1 MRSLC
6 KSLAIFSLGLGL
18 AMTGAVVLPAA
29 GSAWFQE
36 YNANW
41 GDIHALVDRTQGDL
55 RGAADMEH
63 GQKER
68 QRYHN
73 AQKSLS
79 TFDRHLSKGHFDKD
93 KLDAAI
99 NDIQSVL
106 DHNTLQASSRD
117 ALLRDVSDLR
127 VARERR

>member
-1 MRSLC
+1 MS
-6 KSLAIFSLGLGL
+6 
-18 AMTGAVVLPAA
+18 GAVLLPAA
-29 GSAWFQE
+29 RNAWFQE
-36 YNANW
+36 YNSNW
-41 GDIHALVDRTQGDL
+41 NDIHALIDRTQSDL
-55 RGAADMEH
+55 RGDADMEH

-68 QRYHN
+68 ERYHH

-93 KLDAAI
+93 KLDTAI
-99 NDIQSVL
+99 SDIQNVL

-127 VARERR
+127 SARERR